1 MYLFF
6 YSGLTKEEA
15 DYRLLDAAR
24 KVELYGVRLHPV
36 KDAAD
41 QPFNLAVTHAGV
53 LVFQQFSRVN
63 TFMWSKI
70 RKLSFNRHKF
80 LIKLHTGDQSYLRD
94 TVEYTFPT
102 RNSCK
107 NFWRKC
113 IEQHAFFR
121 SVTSLFPVNGS
132 TGRSVGLL
140 DSFRS
145 GSLSSVR
152 RLRRSASC
160 GATEQID
167 SLHSSVSR
175 TSDRPTSS
183 GQVSQMSTPVRR
195 FARIRQHT
203 ASLKLFNKQQK
214 RILDEL
220 QSPCLLSETKPAWAL
235 PEHPYTLPKQ
245 STPGCK
251 PVGVAKLLSNCPNP
265 TAEYFQLLRL
275 SFTSLIP
282 ESVSAL
288 DSGHTT
294 PAASS
299 RMRTLER
306 MRERAVS
313 TPSIHQP
320 DVPKRKRSC
329 HAFVPRQFNPLG
341 SGTLPGARLK
351 SQTSDDT
358 LDLSASRTFPKR
370 PDLDEVANCLQQRD
384 KIGGN
389 HIANG
394 TSPPSLTAS
403 TEVYRVNG
411 YHLHRTPSSSCSLAS
426 DMSPTPLSE
435 NETTL
440 NDICGFVSPRDPRG
454 SWLDGCG
461 ENEDAWSVSSREPVL
476 SNLVSSGVNDPTNT
490 GLLT

>member
-1 MYLFF
+1 HVNLF
-6 YSGLTKEEA
+6 SGLTKEEA

-24 KVELYGVRLHPV
+24 KIELYGVRLHPV

-80 LIKLHTGDQSYLRD
+80 LIKLHTGDQDYLED

-102 RNSCK
+102 RNGCK

-121 SVTSLFPVNGS
+121 SITSLFPANGS
-132 TGRSVGLL
+132 TSRPIGLL

-152 RLRRSASC
+152 RLRRSVSC
-160 GATEQID
+160 GATGQTD

-175 TSDRPTSS
+175 TSDGPTSS
-183 GQVSQMSTPVRR
+183 GQVSLLSTPVRR
-195 FARIRQHT
+195 LARIRQHA
-203 ASLKLFNKQQK
+203 ASFKLFNKQQK
-214 RILDEL
+214 RTLDEL
-220 QSPCLLSETKPAWAL
+220 QSPCLLSDTKPPWAL
-235 PEHPYTLPKQ
+235 PEHPYTLEKQ
-245 STPGCK
+245 PTPGSK
-251 PVGVAKLLSNCPNP
+251 PVGVTKLLSNCPNP
-265 TAEYFQLLRL
+265 TAEHFQLLRL

-282 ESVSAL
+282 DSASTL
-288 DSGHTT
+288 DAWCTT
-294 PAASS
+294 PIVSS

-320 DVPKRKRSC
+320 EVPKRKRSC

-341 SGTLPGARLK
+341 LNTLPGARMKL
-351 SQTSDDT
+351 QTSDGI

-370 PDLDEVANCLQQRD
+370 PDLDEPTNCLKQRD
-384 KIGGN
+384 AIRVN
-389 HIANG
+389 RTPNG
-394 TSPPSLTAS
+394 TSTPSPTAS
-403 TEVYRVNG
+403 AEVYRMNG
-411 YHLHRTPSSSCSLAS
+411 YNLHRTPSSSCSLAS

-440 NDICGFVSPRDPRG
+440 NDICKLVSPRNPPGNWPDAG
-454 SWLDGCG
+454 G
-461 ENEDAWSVSSREPVL
+461 ENDDTWSLSSREPA
-476 SNLVSSGVNDPTNT
+476 SSSLVSLNVSN
-490 GLLT
+490 